1 MDFWFFN
8 NLSAISSFEFNETYY
23 FRHILIYFSPFS
35 CSTGPI
41 IIIIIITGLIACS
54 LVCLSLKLSR
64 KKKKKKRTSSWGQST
79 VLFHDVIC
87 YCVLFEWISN
97 FSDEII
103 VFFFSF
109 LFSSLR
115 VYTSC
120 VLYTTWLL
128 LQKYVNKPQ
137 KQLLSNA
144 VCWGRCYSCC
154 CCFFSRSFLSS
165 VYRKQWQ
172 LSHRGDAK
180 HNRGA
185 KETRAWFCAA
195 GLCYICKVRDE
206 AGCKNRKC
214 TFLSFLIPIHPS
226 LSIIR
231 REANGTR
238 FLMGKGGKQNQK
250 KHQTY
255 FSFVHFFSSF
265 LFFIQT
271 QLSIQAERSLCDKR
285 AADTRKTE
293 KSKTPTNKQQAN
305 ISKPKRKEKRKNEI
319 MITHGWSLNTLVM
332 DYSTSNQYSRHML

>member
-1 MDFWFFN
+1 MKLLFF
-8 NLSAISSFEFNETYY
+8 
-23 FRHILIYFSPFS
+23 
-35 CSTGPI
+35 
-41 IIIIIITGLIACS
+41 
-54 LVCLSLKLSR
+54 
-64 KKKKKKRTSSWGQST
+64 
-79 VLFHDVIC
+79 
-87 YCVLFEWISN
+87 
-97 FSDEII
+97 
-103 VFFFSF
+103 FFFSF

-206 AGCKNRKC
+206 GGCKNRKC

-238 FLMGKGGKQNQK
+238 FLMGKGGKTKPKTPNIFFIRSFFFFFSLSKRNCLFKPNAVSVIRERQIQERQRNPRPQQTNNKPTSANQK
-250 KHQTY
+250 GKKK
-255 FSFVHFFSSF
+255 
-265 LFFIQT
+265 
-271 QLSIQAERSLCDKR
+271 ERMR
-285 AADTRKTE
+285 
-293 KSKTPTNKQQAN
+293 
-305 ISKPKRKEKRKNEI
+305 
-319 MITHGWSLNTLVM
+319 
-332 DYSTSNQYSRHML
+332 

>member
-1 MDFWFFN
+1 MLARLF
-8 NLSAISSFEFNETYY
+8 A
-23 FRHILIYFSPFS
+23 SPLN
-35 CSTGPI
+35 CRG
-41 IIIIIITGLIACS
+41 
-54 LVCLSLKLSR
+54 KQ
-64 KKKKKKRTSSWGQST
+64 KKKKKRTSSWGQST

-103 VFFFSF
+103 VFFFFSF

-206 AGCKNRKC
+206 GGCKNRKC

-250 KHQTY
+250 NTKHI
-255 FSFVHFFSSF
+255 FHSFIFFLLFFSLSKRNC
-265 LFFIQT
+265 LFKPNAVSVIRERQIQ
-271 QLSIQAERSLCDKR
+271 ERQRNPRPQQTNNK
-285 AADTRKTE
+285 
-293 KSKTPTNKQQAN
+293 PTSAN
-305 ISKPKRKEKRKNEI
+305 QKGKKKER
-319 MITHGWSLNTLVM
+319 M
-332 DYSTSNQYSRHML
+332 R

>member
-1 MDFWFFN
+1 M
-8 NLSAISSFEFNETYY
+8 
-23 FRHILIYFSPFS
+23 
-35 CSTGPI
+35 
-41 IIIIIITGLIACS
+41 
-54 LVCLSLKLSR
+54 
-64 KKKKKKRTSSWGQST
+64 
-79 VLFHDVIC
+79 
-87 YCVLFEWISN
+87 
-97 FSDEII
+97 
-103 VFFFSF
+103 
-109 LFSSLR
+109 
-115 VYTSC
+115 
-120 VLYTTWLL
+120 
-128 LQKYVNKPQ
+128 NKPQ

-206 AGCKNRKC
+206 GGCKNRKC

-250 KHQTY
+250 NTKHI
-255 FSFVHFFSSF
+255 FHSFIFFLLFFSLSKRNC
-265 LFFIQT
+265 LFKPNAVSVIRERQIQ
-271 QLSIQAERSLCDKR
+271 ERQRNPRPQQTNNK
-285 AADTRKTE
+285 
-293 KSKTPTNKQQAN
+293 PTSAN
-305 ISKPKRKEKRKNEI
+305 QKGKKKER
-319 MITHGWSLNTLVM
+319 M
-332 DYSTSNQYSRHML
+332 R